1 MRDQG
6 MNRREFL
13 KYSLGGACALGV
25 LGSGVGLF
33 ELPEAEAKVES
44 LNFLFSGGT
53 WKTWFEKTFT
63 VPFGQENNIKMIVV
77 AGDPAAHTVRVI
89 AEKDNPSSDLIH
101 HQQIQIM
108 QLASQGLVEEW
119 KESEIPN
126 LKDIHPAFKCSYL
139 AGKVL
144 APYGLAYNVKRSPK
158 KVTSWLDLWDPAF
171 KGKVAI
177 PKWAWVGE
185 TWFHSINKV
194 LGGTEDNIDIGI
206 KKCRELFKDNKAIVM
221 DSVEHGK
228 NLFVS
233 EEIWIAPYYTARTA
247 EAKKAGAPIEFV
259 FPAEG
264 GLNWYF
270 NTGLIKGRP
279 KESKEMALKFIN
291 YTLDPK
297 KQLEFSLLSGYPP
310 TNIKAIE
317 MIPADRPDI
326 LLTREQ
332 MDNLGKIKVDHVK
345 MINNSD
351 KHAER
356 WNKEVL
362 GG

>member
-1 MRDQG
+1 MRDQD

-126 LKDIHPAFKCSYL
+126 LKDIHPAFKC
-139 AGKVL
+139 
-144 APYGLAYNVKRSPK
+144 PY
-158 KVTSWLDLWDPAF
+158 
-171 KGKVAI
+171 
-177 PKWAWVGE
+177 
-185 TWFHSINKV
+185 
-194 LGGTEDNIDIGI
+194 
-206 KKCRELFKDNKAIVM
+206 
-221 DSVEHGK
+221 
-228 NLFVS
+228 
-233 EEIWIAPYYTARTA
+233 
-247 EAKKAGAPIEFV
+247 
-259 FPAEG
+259 
-264 GLNWYF
+264 
-270 NTGLIKGRP
+270 
-279 KESKEMALKFIN
+279 
-291 YTLDPK
+291 
-297 KQLEFSLLSGYPP
+297 
-310 TNIKAIE
+310 
-317 MIPADRPDI
+317 
-326 LLTREQ
+326 
-332 MDNLGKIKVDHVK
+332 
-345 MINNSD
+345 
-351 KHAER
+351 
-356 WNKEVL
+356 
-362 GG
+362 